1 MGVMASK
8 HDAGMSISQ
17 RRLLIIALNTITILS
32 FLWINFIVFM
42 RSKYTLLDMIIVLCG
57 TICIPWPIVNFWNSA
72 TGLCVILFGNA
83 AQSVYP
89 YFRPRDPL
97 SKLRSTTALA
107 IFMRNENPGPVF
119 DRLYAMH
126 ESLQQTNCL
135 KYFRFVLLSDT
146 DHVDVAR
153 SEEEVFAQH
162 AASLSEG
169 MAKSLLYRRRDRN
182 TGYKAGNLKD
192 YLDNHSKGDDFFVTL
207 DSDSVMSGDL
217 LVQLVSSM
225 EENPLIGLL
234 QTIVIGMPAVSAF
247 TRLFQFGLRH
257 GVRTYNM
264 GFSWWA
270 HDCALYWGHNAIIR
284 TDAFHKHCMLPKL
297 PGEPPLG
304 GYILSHD
311 LLEAMFMR
319 RGGYEVRVLP
329 IETESYETNPPT
341 FLDFLRRELRWSQ
354 GTMKY
359 WFMLSEPSIHPINRF
374 QVYQTLTTYIGQAC
388 CVLAT
393 LACIAREVIGEPSVI
408 QMSLVF
414 GWTPHLALA
423 AFGMFPKLAG
433 VFEVMTTSSRRYGGS
448 FRCILSTLV
457 ELFLMTFIAP
467 ITALA
472 VALFL
477 FGLLRGES
485 ISWDGQNRDRL
496 GLSWRD
502 SFRVLWPQTILGLG
516 ILLAVRGT
524 AELAWAV
531 PSAVGL
537 LLAIPVAVITASS
550 RFGDAITSMRL
561 FEIPEEIELP
571 PLLSKLIPAGVGL
584 KKRI

>member
-1 MGVMASK
+1 MCVVTSNR
-8 HDAGMSISQ
+8 DAWMSVSQ
-17 RRLLIIALNTITILS
+17 RRFLVIALNSITILP

-42 RSKYTLLDMIIVLCG
+42 RSKHTLLDTVIVLCG
-57 TICIPWPIVNFWNSA
+57 TICIPWPIVSFWNSA
-72 TGLCVILFGNA
+72 IGLCIILFGNA
-83 AQSVYP
+83 ERSVYP
-89 YFRPRDPL
+89 YFRPRGPL
-97 SKLRSTTALA
+97 SKLRSTTALT
-107 IFMRNENPGPVF
+107 IFMRNEDPGPVL
-119 DRLYAMH
+119 DRLYAMY
-126 ESLQQTNCL
+126 ESLQQNNCL
-135 KYFRFVLLSDT
+135 EHFRFVLLSDT

-153 SEEEVFAQH
+153 SEERVFAQH
-162 AASLSEG
+162 AVSLSEG
-169 MAKSLLYRRRDRN
+169 MAKPLFYRRRDRN

-207 DSDSVMSGDL
+207 DSDSAMSGDIL
-217 LVQLVSSM
+217 IRLVSSM

-234 QTIVIGMPAVSAF
+234 QTIVIGMPAVSAV

-257 GVRTYNM
+257 G
-264 GFSWWA
+264 
-270 HDCALYWGHNAIIR
+270 
-284 TDAFHKHCMLPKL
+284 HCMLPKL

-341 FLDFLRRELRWSQ
+341 FLDFLRRELRWCQ
-354 GTMKY
+354 GTMQY
-359 WFMLSEPSIHPINRF
+359 WFMLSEPGIHPISRF
-374 QVYQTLTTYIGQAC
+374 QVYQTLTTYMGQAC
-388 CVLAT
+388 CVLMT
-393 LACIAREVIGEPSVI
+393 LACITKEVIGEPSAI

-423 AFGMFPKLAG
+423 AFGIFPKLAG
-433 VFEVMTTSSRRYGGS
+433 VFEAVTTSSRRYGGS
-448 FRCILSTLV
+448 FRCILSTFV

-477 FGLLRGES
+477 CGLLKGKS
-485 ISWDGQNRDRL
+485 ITWDGQNRDRL

-502 SFRVLWPQTILGLG
+502 SFRVLWPQTVLGFG

-537 LLAIPVAVITASS
+537 LLAIPVAVITASP

-571 PLLSKLIPAGVGL
+571 LLLSKLLPAGFKA
-584 KKRI
+584 KKRIWGVR

>member
-1 MGVMASK
+1 MCVVASNR
-8 HDAGMSISQ
+8 DAWMSVSQ
-17 RRLLIIALNTITILS
+17 RRFLVIALNSITILP
-32 FLWINFIVFM
+32 FLWINFIVFV
-42 RSKYTLLDMIIVLCG
+42 RSKHTLLDTVIVLCG
-57 TICIPWPIVNFWNSA
+57 TICIPRPFVSFWNSA
-72 TGLCVILFGNA
+72 IGLCIILFGSA
-83 AQSVYP
+83 ERSVYP
-89 YFRPRDPL
+89 YFRPRGPL
-97 SKLRSTTALA
+97 SKLRSTTALT
-107 IFMRNENPGPVF
+107 IFMRNEDPGPVL
-119 DRLYAMH
+119 DRLYAMY

-135 KYFRFVLLSDT
+135 EHFCFVLLSDT

-153 SEEEVFAQH
+153 SEERVFAQH
-162 AASLSEG
+162 AVSLSEG
-169 MAKSLLYRRRDRN
+169 MAKPLFYRRRDRN

-207 DSDSVMSGDL
+207 DSDSAMSGDIL
-217 LVQLVSSM
+217 IRLVSSM

-234 QTIVIGMPAVSAF
+234 QTIVIAG
-247 TRLFQFGLRH
+247 GLATAR
-257 GVRTYNM
+257 
-264 GFSWWA
+264 
-270 HDCALYWGHNAIIR
+270 ALYWGHNAIIR
-284 TDAFHKHCMLPKL
+284 TDAFHKHWMLPKL

-341 FLDFLRRELRWSQ
+341 FLDFLRRELRWCQ
-354 GTMKY
+354 GTMQY
-359 WFMLSEPSIHPINRF
+359 WFMLSEPGIHPISRF

-388 CVLAT
+388 CVFMT
-393 LACIAREVIGEPSVI
+393 LACITKEVIGEPSVI
-408 QMSLVF
+408 QLSLVF

-423 AFGMFPKLAG
+423 AFGIFPKLAG
-433 VFEVMTTSSRRYGGS
+433 VFEAVTTSSRRYGGS
-448 FRCILSTLV
+448 LRCILSSFV

-477 FGLLRGES
+477 CGLLKGKS
-485 ISWDGQNRDRL
+485 ITWDGQNRDRL

-502 SFRVLWPQTILGLG
+502 SFRVLWPQTVLGFG
-516 ILLAVRGT
+516 VLLAVRGT
-524 AELAWAV
+524 AELAWAI

-537 LLAIPVAVITASS
+537 LLAIPVAVITASP

-571 PLLSKLIPAGVGL
+571 LLLSKLLPAGFKA
-584 KKRI
+584 KKRIWGVR

>member
-1 MGVMASK
+1 MCVVASNR
-8 HDAGMSISQ
+8 DAWMSVSQ
-17 RRLLIIALNTITILS
+17 RRFLVIALNSITIVP
-32 FLWINFIVFM
+32 FLWINFIVFV
-42 RSKYTLLDMIIVLCG
+42 RSKHTLLDTVIVLCG
-57 TICIPWPIVNFWNSA
+57 TICIPWPIVSFWNSA
-72 TGLCVILFGNA
+72 IGLCIILFGNA
-83 AQSVYP
+83 ERSVYP
-89 YFRPRDPL
+89 YFRPRGPL
-97 SKLRSTTALA
+97 SKLRSTTALT
-107 IFMRNENPGPVF
+107 IFMRNEDPGPVL
-119 DRLYAMH
+119 DRLYAMY

-135 KYFRFVLLSDT
+135 EHFRFVLLSDT

-153 SEEEVFAQH
+153 SEEGVFAQH
-162 AASLSEG
+162 AVSLSEG
-169 MAKSLLYRRRDRN
+169 MAKPLFYRRRVRN

-207 DSDSVMSGDL
+207 DSDSAMSGDIL
-217 LVQLVSSM
+217 IRLVSSM

-341 FLDFLRRELRWSQ
+341 FLDFLRRELRWCQ
-354 GTMKY
+354 GTMQY
-359 WFMLSEPSIHPINRF
+359 WFMLSEPGIHPISRF
-374 QVYQTLTTYIGQAC
+374 QVYQTLTTYMGQAC
-388 CVLAT
+388 CVLMT
-393 LACIAREVIGEPSVI
+393 LACITKEVIGEPSVI

-423 AFGMFPKLAG
+423 AFGIFPKLAG
-433 VFEVMTTSSRRYGGS
+433 VFEAVTTSSRRYGGS
-448 FRCILSTLV
+448 FRCILSTFV

-477 FGLLRGES
+477 CGLLKGKS
-485 ISWDGQNRDRL
+485 ITWDGQNRDRL

-502 SFRVLWPQTILGLG
+502 SFRVLWPQTVLGFG
-516 ILLAVRGT
+516 VLLAVRGT
-524 AELAWAV
+524 AELAWAI

-537 LLAIPVAVITASS
+537 LLAIPVAVITASP

-571 PLLSKLIPAGVGL
+571 LLLSKLLPAGFKA